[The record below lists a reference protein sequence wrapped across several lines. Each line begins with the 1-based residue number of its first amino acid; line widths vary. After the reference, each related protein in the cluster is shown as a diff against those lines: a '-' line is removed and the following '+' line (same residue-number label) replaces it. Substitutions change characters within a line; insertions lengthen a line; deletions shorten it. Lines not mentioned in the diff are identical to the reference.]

1 MKPPKN
7 TNIDPEL
14 LEIAKAACLKFLA
27 TESGYPTITDLV
39 TELLIGGEWPND
51 LDKRLIGDGL
61 FFGGIIYLLPSA
73 HHHAIDAALKQEW
86 LSKARTNLEKYLNE
100 STTIS

>member
-27 TESGYPTITDLV
+27 TKSGYPEMTDLV

-51 LDKRLIGDGL
+51 LDKRLGGNCVFFAGL
-61 FFGGIIYLLPSA
+61 IYLLPSA
-73 HHHAIDAALKQEW
+73 NHHSIDADLKQEW
-86 LSKARTNLEKYLNE
+86 LSKARTKLEEYLNE
-100 STTIS
+100 PTPIS